1 MAVVP
6 MNKVLLLG
14 HQSVKEGAL
23 KCLQDAG
30 LLQITRIDLPKLQA
44 EEIKLDFEADLVE
57 LQAALNF
64 LETVSGHKKNLLE
77 SFAPEKEEVD
87 EETLLSAYREF
98 NWKEQIS
105 KIKTLETELAN
116 LHNLEN
122 KLRGE
127 IELLKPWRDLPLKL
141 SDLSCAKKTCVF
153 LGKCKTRNFE
163 DFKAKLAKFTS
174 CLEISLIARSESETY
189 LLILYLRAEEK
200 VLADFWAKTEFIRAH
215 LPLPPRT
222 PAQEI
227 DHLRALSNATVEH
240 KMQLQTEAHLLLK
253 YKSRLMY
260 VYDYLHLKK
269 GEREAREKL
278 LATPHL
284 FALAGWIR
292 RMDLNKLKT
301 RLSKI
306 SPALEVQEI
315 APGKGETPPTALK
328 NLRPFRPF
336 ELITQIFGVPSPGEI
351 DPTAPLS
358 FFYLLFFA
366 ICLSD
371 AGYGVI
377 LAALSYYLLKKLKL
391 AEGGK
396 NLLSLLF
403 WGGILTIFAGIF
415 TGSYFGLDLAKLPP
429 GFIKDLILRLQLI
442 DPVKNPLNV
451 LILSLFIGVVQNLFG
466 LFLGMYTKFKSKEYL
481 VGILDFGLWIYFI
494 ASLVGLTVAMA
505 AKPALSPLFSY
516 FSIGGAILLVLT
528 QGRNESHPLKK
539 ALIGILSLYRT
550 TSFLGDT
557 LSYSRLL
564 ALMMTTSIIG
574 MVINILADLTRN
586 SIPILGYVIMVL
598 ILLVGHTF
606 NLVVSTLGAFIHSMR
621 LQLVEFF
628 GKFYEGGGKVFR
640 PYRRETKYV
649 WLKEETI

>member
-1 MAVVP
+1 MA
-6 MNKVLLLG
+6 KVLLLG

-30 LLQITRIDLPKLQA
+30 LLQLIRIELPKLQS
-44 EEIKLDFEADLVE
+44 EEVKLDFEAALIE

-64 LETVSGHKKNLLE
+64 LETVSGRKKTLLE
-77 SFAPEKEEVD
+77 SFAPEREAVD

-105 KIKTLETELAN
+105 GISTLETEFAN

-122 KLRGE
+122 KLRTE

-153 LGKCKTRNFE
+153 LGKCKLKDFE
-163 DFKAKLAKFTS
+163 DFKIKLARFTS
-174 CLEISLIARSESETY
+174 CFEISLVNRSKNEVY
-189 LLILYLRAEEK
+189 LLILYLRVEEK
-200 VLADFWAKTEFIRAH
+200 VLGDFLAKTEFTRAH
-215 LPLPPRT
+215 LPASPRT

-227 DHLRALSNATVEH
+227 DHLRALLNAAMEH
-240 KMQLQTEAHLLLK
+240 QAQLQAEARLLLK

-278 LATPHL
+278 LVTPRL

-292 RMDLNKLKT
+292 RPDLNKLKT

-315 APGKGETPPTALK
+315 APGKGEIPPTALK

-336 ELITQIFGVPSPGEI
+336 ELITQIFGVPSQGEM

-396 NLLSLLF
+396 NLVTLLF

-429 GFIKDLILRLQLI
+429 GFIKDLVLRLQLI

-451 LILSLFIGVVQNLFG
+451 LILSLFIGVFQNLFG
-466 LFLGMYTKFKSKEYL
+466 LVLGMYTKFKNQEYL
-481 VGILDFGLWIYFI
+481 AGILDFGFWIYFLT
-494 ASLVGLTVAMA
+494 SLVGLTVTL
-505 AKPALSPLFSY
+505 ALKSTLSVLFSY
-516 FSIGGAILLVLT
+516 LSISGAISLVLT

-628 GKFYEGGGKVFR
+628 GKFYEGGGKSFR

-649 WLKEETI
+649 WLKEELA